1 MSKESD
7 ITPYSEKPN
16 SSAAS
21 APSIS
26 KSARLRKVGNTLR
39 WAGLI
44 GFWTQLVFGVVSTVT
59 LLLAITSKVERNS
72 PGTGFSLFCAV
83 CGLICLI
90 VAIFIS
96 FRHGKLAEKFLASGT
111 TPPKKS
117 TTIKIV
123 QLGLIT
129 SLVGTFL
136 TILGAEAI
144 AGLALSKILAFGQGE
159 VLAGK
164 DKDFVN
170 PLDLFIIQANINII
184 AAHFA
189 GILSSLWI
197 LNQIDQ

>member
-1 MSKESD
+1 MNQESD
-7 ITPYSEKPN
+7 ITPYSNTQGASN
-16 SSAAS
+16 SATN
-21 APSIS
+21 S
-26 KSARLRKVGNTLR
+26 KSARIRKVGNTLK
-39 WAGLI
+39 WGGVA
-44 GFWTQLVFGVVSTVT
+44 GFWIQLVFGVVSTVT

-90 VAIFIS
+90 VGICIS
-96 FRHGKLAEKFLASGT
+96 FRHGKTAEKFMSPRT

-117 TTIKIV
+117 TTIKVV
-123 QLGLIT
+123 QIGLIT
-129 SLVGTFL
+129 SLVGTFF

-164 DKDFVN
+164 DKEFVN
-170 PLDLFIIQANINII
+170 PLDLFIVQANINII

-189 GILSSLWI
+189 GMLSSLWI
-197 LNQIDQ
+197 LNRIDR